1 MTRKRKK
8 RVVAEAATRNT
19 EPVQQTYAKKAVVKA
34 RTKNQ
39 KRFLFSIYNNDLT
52 FCIGPAGSG
61 KTHLSVGAAVD
72 LLNRKKI
79 EKIILT
85 RPMIEANQNQR
96 HGKSQMGY
104 LPGPIEQKMA
114 PFLRPLY
121 DELAKFMSPASI
133 KASIQAGI
141 IEICPLAFIRGR
153 TFEHSYIV
161 LDEAQNATEE
171 ELITISTRLGEGS
184 KLVVQGDPAQSD
196 LEYHYQGGMENL
208 MDDLDGL
215 ENLDIIEL
223 ETLDIQ
229 RIKLVRDIV
238 ERLRKLDELYGK
250 PASMERVV
258 RYERKSNSKSAPANS
273 SAERGHEAAEKNF
286 VDGRI
291 RENL

>member
-8 RVVAEAATRNT
+8 KLVAETTTRS
-19 EPVQQTYAKKAVVKA
+19 EPVQKKAVVKA

-52 FCIGPAGSG
+52 FCVGPAGSG

-85 RPMIEANQNQR
+85 RPMVEANQNQR
-96 HGKSQMGY
+96 RGKSQMGY

-121 DELAKFMSPASI
+121 DELAKFMSPTSI
-133 KASIQAGI
+133 KALLQNGT

-153 TFEHSYIV
+153 TFENSYIV
-161 LDEAQNATEE
+161 LDESQNATEE
-171 ELITISTRLGEGS
+171 ELITIATRLGIGS
-184 KLVVQGDPAQSD
+184 KLVIQGDPYQSD
-196 LEYHYQGGMENL
+196 LEYHLQGGMENL

-238 ERLRKLDELYGK
+238 ERLRELEEEASQ
-250 PASMERVV
+250 PASLERVGY
-258 RYERKSNSKSAPANS
+258 YERKDTPKSASSNSGIERERNATQENS
-273 SAERGHEAAEKNF
+273 L
-286 VDGRI
+286 DGRI
-291 RENL
+291 RENIQG

>member
-8 RVVAEAATRNT
+8 KLVAETTNVRS
-19 EPVQQTYAKKAVVKA
+19 EPAQKKAVVKA

-52 FCIGPAGSG
+52 FCVGPAGSG

-72 LLNRKKI
+72 LFNRKKI
-79 EKIILT
+79 DKIILT
-85 RPMIEANQNQR
+85 RPMVEANQNQR
-96 HGKSQMGY
+96 RGKSQMGY

-133 KASIQAGI
+133 KAMLQAGT

-153 TFEHSYIV
+153 TFENSYIV
-161 LDEAQNATEE
+161 LDESQNATEE
-171 ELITISTRLGEGS
+171 ELITIATRLGIGS
-184 KLVVQGDPAQSD
+184 KLVIQGDPAQSD
-196 LEYHYQGGMENL
+196 LEYHLQGGMENL

-238 ERLRKLDELYGK
+238 ERLKELDEEASQPASLERVGYYERKDSPK
-250 PASMERVV
+250 PASANPSVER
-258 RYERKSNSKSAPANS
+258 ERNATQENLL
-273 SAERGHEAAEKNF
+273 
-286 VDGRI
+286 DGRL
-291 RENL
+291 RENLQG

>member
-1 MTRKRKK
+1 MTRKRSKK
-8 RVVAEAATRNT
+8 RVVAEATTRGA
-19 EPVQQTYAKKAVVKA
+19 EPVQQTYVKKAVVKA

-121 DELAKFMSPASI
+121 DELAKFMSPASV
-133 KASIQAGI
+133 KAALQAGI

-184 KLVVQGDPAQSD
+184 KLVIQGDPAQSD
-196 LEYHYQGGMENL
+196 LENHYRGGMENL

-238 ERLRKLDELYGK
+238 ERLRKLDELDSK
-250 PASMERVV
+250 PASFERIVTH
-258 RYERKSNSKSAPANS
+258 ERKNSTKPAPTNAG
-273 SAERGHEAAEKNF
+273 AERKYDAPEEDF

-291 RENL
+291 R